1 MNLYQIMCLHF
12 ECNVLPPPFSIKCLH
27 GISTSIQHTT
37 DSSVEQQQIGEMAVS
52 RQTKQLFIYWKKGK
66 QLLFKINI
74 L

>member
-66 QLLFKINI
+66 QLFFKINI